1 MCDQVFR
8 DPNQYEKHQKGN
20 FCPAKGD
27 RSGRCDICENKY
39 FNNLKRHQKE
49 MHRVK
54 QTYQC
59 DHCDKIFSQK
69 FTLNRHMKSVEG
81 TSKKKQ
87 CPECN
92 NFYIFLPQ
100 HIKRFHRGIK
110 MYYKNNQT
118 KPRVEEFKC
127 GLCDSICKRNA
138 SDKENERFQLHLKD
152 NHFPSL
158 FKKHGIT
165 KSH

>member
-1 MCDQVFR
+1 M
-8 DPNQYEKHQKGN
+8 
-20 FCPAKGD
+20 
-27 RSGRCDICENKY
+27 
-39 FNNLKRHQKE
+39 
-49 MHRVK
+49 K

-165 KSH
+165 NFNGTPTVLFGIICLNGL